1 MKSEHRHQL
10 ETNVMA
16 ERLGDWIDK
25 LRPYATSVA
34 GILLFVFIAMFAW
47 SYLTGS
53 SSAWQNQAWDAYN
66 DAVASPT
73 MPNLGLLRESAEAHP
88 GTKMQQLADITW
100 ADGQV
105 WLATRDFLYN
115 KAGVTEA
122 LNRATTAYQSILQSS
137 DDLRL
142 QNRARLG
149 LARVYEMQNQ
159 PDKAIEEYNK
169 VTGGFADFAKERAK
183 HLGEKKTQEVVDWLA
198 TAVPPRRPSP
208 TGPGTPGQTPSF
220 SAGDVPLPS
229 TGPANAAQ
237 PGGAGDGASIE
248 NFLQGLDLN
257 KEPGSTPDRYGTDK
271 APPGDEPPAAE
282 QSAPTGSTPATT
294 EPTPPSDKAGTEQ
307 PKK

>member
-1 MKSEHRHQL
+1 MKSEQRHRL

-16 ERLGDWIDK
+16 EQLGDWIDR

-47 SYLTGS
+47 SYLSGS
-53 SSAWQNQAWDAYN
+53 SSSWQSQAWDAYN

-73 MPNLGLLRESAEAHP
+73 MPNLEMLRESAEAHP

-115 KAGVTEA
+115 KAGVNDA
-122 LNRATTAYQSILQSS
+122 LGRATTAYQGILQSS
-137 DDLRL
+137 DDVRL
-142 QNRARLG
+142 QIRARLG

-159 PDKAIEEYNK
+159 LDKAREEYSK
-169 VTGGFADFAKERAK
+169 VTGGYADFAKERAK
-183 HLGEKKTQEVVDWLA
+183 QLGEKKTQDVMAWLA

-220 SAGDVPLPS
+220 SAGDVPLPGAAPA
-229 TGPANAAQ
+229 TGSA
-237 PGGAGDGASIE
+237 PGGAVDGASVE
-248 NFLQGLDLN
+248 SFLQGLDLN
-257 KEPGSTPDRYGTDK
+257 KEPGGTPDRYGTDK
-271 APPGDEPPAAE
+271 APPAAE
-282 QSAPTGSTPATT
+282 QSPPSGVAPAAT
-294 EPTPPSDKAGTEQ
+294 EPAPANEKNEAEQ